1 MKKSILAITIFF
13 VVQIVLLACAM
24 GVAAAQSGT
33 SFISVDL
40 NTPGNADILGFST
53 LFSGLIITLLI
64 TLMNRRFVPD
74 VRPALTGRTLFITVF
89 STVLMAFA
97 LSILLN
103 PLNDMD
109 GGTSAQFKA
118 MGNSAVC
125 IVALCFMGPVAEEM
139 TFRYGILAN
148 LRKSGMSPMLA
159 VIVSAAVFA
168 IAHLNL
174 FQGMSAFAFGLL
186 FGYVYIITGSLIFCI
201 IGHILNNSLAM
212 VSLHYPGLEQ
222 SLNTSSYAITMPIGV
237 ALLVAAALCV
247 LKLKNPYLRTDE
259 NRED

>member
-33 SFISVDL
+33 PFISVDMKAPE
-40 NTPGNADILGFST
+40 NVDILGFST
-53 LFSGLIITLLI
+53 LFSGLFITLLI
-64 TLMNRRFVPD
+64 TLMNRKMVPD
-74 VRPALTGRTLFITVF
+74 VRPARTSRNLLITLL

-97 LSILLN
+97 LSMLLN

-109 GGTSAQFKA
+109 GGTSTQFKA

-148 LRKSGMSPMLA
+148 LRKSGMNPKLA

-186 FGYVYIITGSLIFCI
+186 FGYVYIVTGSLIFCI
-201 IGHILNNSLAM
+201 IGHVLNNSLAM
-212 VSLHYPGLEQ
+212 ISLHYPELEQ